1 MARTSIDRER
11 NKIVVDNLKTI
22 LTQKGL
28 THAFLAEKLKMTRAN
43 VSSWFTGV
51 RPITPAR
58 YLDIAN
64 VLNVAVDD
72 LIKPMPN
79 STISDNH
86 YLKFSYLRW
95 HNLNELNDKDIKIEQ
110 KYGKSVEFFNDLA
123 FNLRKAF
130 CIQLNSEIMQG
141 ETKIIPN
148 GSFLVVN
155 RAKLEHI
162 EEYDEKILI
171 VRDKS
176 RTLLGE
182 FHYNFGEPVL
192 TFWNIKFEP
201 LNLSE
206 EFEILGVV
214 ESCISTFNEKMVHIF

>member
-22 LTQKGL
+22 LTQKDL

-51 RPITPAR
+51 RPITPSR

-79 STISDNH
+79 STPSDNH

-130 CIQLNSEIMQG
+130 CIKLNSEIMQG
-141 ETKIIPN
+141 ETKIIPK

-176 RTLLGE
+176 RTILGE
-182 FHYNFGEPVL
+182 FHYNP
-192 TFWNIKFEP
+192 K
-201 LNLSE
+201 
-206 EFEILGVV
+206 
-214 ESCISTFNEKMVHIF
+214 IS